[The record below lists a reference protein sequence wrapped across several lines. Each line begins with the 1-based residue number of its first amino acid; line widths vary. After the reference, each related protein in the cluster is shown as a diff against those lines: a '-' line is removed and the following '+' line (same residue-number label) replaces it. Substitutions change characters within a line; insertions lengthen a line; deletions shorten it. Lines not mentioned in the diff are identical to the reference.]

1 MKFSESWLREWVNPE
16 VSTETLLEQ
25 LTMAGLEVDS
35 VEPAAPAFEN
45 VVVGEVVEVDPHP
58 DADRLRV
65 TRVAA
70 GEDELLTIVTN
81 VADIAVGEKIAVAK
95 VGCVLPDGMKIKRAK
110 LRGVESFGMFCSM
123 GTLGLLDESDALERF
138 PAETTAGADVRAL
151 LGLDDQVIEVD
162 LTPNR
167 GDCLSLS
174 GVAREVGVINKK
186 RVSVVEF
193 DLAGVDSEKTFP
205 VAVENSNGCP
215 RYLGRVVEGVNPTAD
230 TPLWMQER
238 LRRAG
243 LRSLGPLVDITNYV
257 MLEMGQPMHAFD
269 LSRLSGGV
277 VVRNARSGETM
288 TLLDGKEI
296 SLNEDTLLIADDNGP
311 LALAGIMG
319 GEKSGVTDET
329 TDIFLECAFFA
340 PLSIAGKARNYGL
353 HTDSSHRFER
363 GVDSEL
369 QQRAMERAT
378 QLVVEIAGGA
388 AGPVQEVADDATL
401 PQAETII
408 LRKERLQRT
417 LGLALSTDEV
427 TETLTGLGLAVEVQ
441 DDGWL
446 VVSPS
451 WRFDLSIEADLIEEV
466 GRIYGYDQLPSTHPE
481 LSAEIRKNPESKI
494 ALRNIRET
502 LVDHGYHEVITYS
515 FVDPEMQKVLDPEV
529 EALALANP
537 ISSDLSVMRTTL
549 WPGLLQS
556 LGFNTKRQQSQVRLF
571 ETGLSFVPSESGL
584 RQERKIAG
592 LVYGESSPEQ
602 WGAESRAVDFFDMKG
617 DLAPLL
623 DPLGS
628 MEHPVRFVVG
638 EHPVLHPGKSA
649 RVMVGDQ
656 TIGWM
661 GAIHP
666 GVAARLSLPK
676 GIFLFEFDLDPLQ
689 QGAIPGFEPLSKFPM
704 IRRDIA
710 LLVDQDLPAQSLMD
724 TVVESVSRELF
735 SGVRLFDLY
744 QGDNLE
750 AGQKSLALGIFLQHK
765 EKTLTDEDVEEVV
778 GTVVER
784 LESLHGAR
792 LRD

>member
-16 VSTETLLEQ
+16 ISTETLLEQ

-45 VVVGEVVEVDPHP
+45 VVIGEVMEVELHP

-65 TRVAA
+65 TRVEA

-95 VGCVLPDGMKIKRAK
+95 IGCVLPDGMKIKRAK

-123 GTLGLLDESDALERF
+123 GTLGLQEESEGVERF
-138 PAETTAGADVRAL
+138 PADTTAGTSVRDL
-151 LGLDDQVIEVD
+151 LGLDDQIIEVD

-167 GDCLSLS
+167 GDCLSIS
-174 GVAREVGVINKK
+174 GVAREVGVINQAG
-186 RVSVVEF
+186 VNEVEF
-193 DLAGVDSEKTFP
+193 DSVAVSSEKTFP
-205 VAVENSNGCP
+205 VVVENSEGCP
-215 RYLGRVVEGVNPTAD
+215 RYLGRVVEGVNPAAE

-238 LRRAG
+238 LRRGG

-269 LSRLSGGV
+269 LSSLQGGV
-277 VVRNARSGETM
+277 VVRSARAGETM

-296 SLNEDTLLIADDNGP
+296 ELNEDTLLITDDNGP

-319 GEKSGVTDET
+319 GEHSGVSDET

-340 PLSIAGKARNYGL
+340 PLAVAGKGRSYGL

-363 GVDSEL
+363 GVDAQL

-378 QLVVEIAGGA
+378 QLIVDIAGGVV
-388 AGPVQEVADDATL
+388 GSIQEVADESAI
-401 PQAETII
+401 PQAETIL
-408 LRKERLQRT
+408 LRKERLERT
-417 LGLALSTDEV
+417 LGLTLSEDEV

-441 DDGWL
+441 EGGWKT
-446 VVSPS
+446 VPPS
-451 WRFDLSIEADLIEEV
+451 WRFDLAIEADLIEEV

-481 LSAEIRKNPESKI
+481 LSAEIRKDPESKV
-494 ALRNIRET
+494 ALRKIRQT
-502 LVDHGYHEVITYS
+502 LVEHGYHEVITYS
-515 FVDPEMQKVLDPEV
+515 FVDPQMQKLLDPEC

-537 ISSDLSVMRTTL
+537 ISNDLSVMRTTL

-556 LGFNTKRQQSQVRLF
+556 LGFNTKRQQSQVRMF
-571 ETGLSFVPSESGL
+571 ETGLSFVPSDSGL
-584 RQERKIAG
+584 QQKRKIAG
-592 LVYGESSPEQ
+592 LIYGESSPEQ
-602 WGAESRAVDFFDMKG
+602 WGSSGEAVDFFDMKG

-623 DPLGS
+623 SPLDS
-628 MEHPVRFVVG
+628 AEHPLRFVVDQ
-638 EHPVLHPGKSA
+638 HAVLHPGKSA
-649 RVMVGDQ
+649 KVMVGAQ
-656 TIGWM
+656 ALGWM

-666 GVAARLSLPK
+666 GVAAELSLPK
-676 GIFLFEFDLDPLQ
+676 NIYLFEFDLEPLQ
-689 QGAIPGFEPLSKFPM
+689 KGNIPRFEPLSKFPM

-710 LLVDQDLPAQSLMD
+710 LLVDQEVSAQALMD
-724 TVVESVSRELF
+724 TVTASVSGELLRDL
-735 SGVRLFDLY
+735 RLFDLY
-744 QGDNLE
+744 QGGNLE
-750 AGQKSLALGIFLQHK
+750 SGQKSLALGIFLQHSD
-765 EKTLTDEDVEEVV
+765 KTLTDEDVEGVIS
-778 GTVVER
+778 TVVER
-784 LESLHGAR
+784 LESFHGAK

>member
-16 VSTETLLEQ
+16 ISTETLLEQ

-45 VVVGEVVEVDPHP
+45 VVIGEVMEVELHP

-65 TRVAA
+65 TRVEA

-95 VGCVLPDGMKIKRAK
+95 IGCVLPDGMKIKRAK

-123 GTLGLLDESDALERF
+123 GTLGLQEESEGVERF
-138 PAETTAGADVRAL
+138 PADTTAGTSVRDL
-151 LGLDDQVIEVD
+151 LGLDDQIIEVD

-167 GDCLSLS
+167 GDCLSIS
-174 GVAREVGVINKK
+174 GVAREVGVINQAG
-186 RVSVVEF
+186 VNEVEF
-193 DLAGVDSEKTFP
+193 DSVAVSSEKTFP
-205 VAVENSNGCP
+205 VVVENSEGCP
-215 RYLGRVVEGVNPTAD
+215 RYLGRVVEGVNPAAE

-238 LRRAG
+238 LRRGG

-269 LSRLSGGV
+269 LSSLQGGV
-277 VVRNARSGETM
+277 VVRSARAGETM

-296 SLNEDTLLIADDNGP
+296 ELNEDTLLITDDNGP

-319 GEKSGVTDET
+319 GEHSGVSDET

-340 PLSIAGKARNYGL
+340 PLAVAGKARSYGL

-363 GVDSEL
+363 GVDAQL

-378 QLVVEIAGGA
+378 QLIVDIAGGVV
-388 AGPVQEVADDATL
+388 GSIQEVADESAI
-401 PQAETII
+401 PQAETIL
-408 LRKERLQRT
+408 LRKERLERT
-417 LGLALSTDEV
+417 LGLTLSEDEV

-441 DDGWL
+441 EGGWKT
-446 VVSPS
+446 VPPS
-451 WRFDLSIEADLIEEV
+451 WRFDLAIEADLIEEV

-481 LSAEIRKNPESKI
+481 LSAEIRKDPESKV
-494 ALRNIRET
+494 ALRKIRQT
-502 LVDHGYHEVITYS
+502 LVEHGYHEVITYS
-515 FVDPEMQKVLDPEV
+515 FVDPQMQKLLDPEC

-537 ISSDLSVMRTTL
+537 ISNDLSVMRTTL

-556 LGFNTKRQQSQVRLF
+556 LGFNTKRQQSQVRMF
-571 ETGLSFVPSESGL
+571 ETGLSFVPSDSGL
-584 RQERKIAG
+584 QQKRKIAG
-592 LVYGESSPEQ
+592 LIYGESSPEQ
-602 WGAESRAVDFFDMKG
+602 WGSSGEAVDFFDMKG

-623 DPLGS
+623 SPLDS
-628 MEHPVRFVVG
+628 AEHPLRFVVDQ
-638 EHPVLHPGKSA
+638 HAVLHPGKSA
-649 RVMVGDQ
+649 KVMVGAQ
-656 TIGWM
+656 ALGWM

-666 GVAARLSLPK
+666 GVAAELSLPK
-676 GIFLFEFDLDPLQ
+676 NIYLFEFDLEPLQ
-689 QGAIPGFEPLSKFPM
+689 KGNIPRFEPLSKFPM

-710 LLVDQDLPAQSLMD
+710 LLVDQEVSAQALMD
-724 TVVESVSRELF
+724 TVTASVSGELLRDL
-735 SGVRLFDLY
+735 RLFDLY
-744 QGDNLE
+744 QGGNLE
-750 AGQKSLALGIFLQHK
+750 SGQKSLALGIFLQHSD
-765 EKTLTDEDVEEVV
+765 KTLTDEDVEGVIS
-778 GTVVER
+778 TVVER
-784 LESLHGAR
+784 LESFHGAK